1 MADQPEGC
9 ARVTGAVLGEPSP
22 EAPEAAP
29 TPEAVKEDDMSARVG
44 GKAPDFNA
52 PAYYNGSFANVQLSD
67 YFGKWILLCFYP
79 GDFTF
84 V

>member
-1 MADQPEGC
+1 MADEPKGC
-9 ARVTGAVLGEPSP
+9 ARVTGAVLGE
-22 EAPEAAP
+22 EAPAAAP
-29 TPEAVKEDDMSARVG
+29 SSTHEPAKERLMTARVG

-52 PAYYNGSFANVQLSD
+52 PAYYQGGFTNVHLAEH
-67 YFGKWILLCFYP
+67 FGKWILLCFYP

>member
-1 MADQPEGC
+1 MADPPEGC

-22 EAPEAAP
+22 EASEPP
-29 TPEAVKEDDMSARVG
+29 TDQQPAKEDLMTARVG
-44 GKAPDFNA
+44 QQAPDFNA
-52 PAYYNGSFANVQLSD
+52 PAYYKGEFTNVQLSD

>member
-1 MADQPEGC
+1 MADEPQGC
-9 ARVTGAVLGEPSP
+9 ARVTGAVLGEEPP
-22 EAPEAAP
+22 AEPTQK
-29 TPEAVKEDDMSARVG
+29 TPEPQKERTMTARVG

-52 PAYYNGSFANVQLSD
+52 PAYYKGEFTNVQLSD